1 MIKCGTALLFVALFM
16 AFVAISSASGITQEQ
31 AYSGAIEEA
40 KIAEESEFVIK
51 KASEVIIASE
61 TNTSEFFGGS
71 DFELI
76 ILHTNDVHAH
86 IDDFDVDEH
95 GNTCDVADK
104 TEGKCFGGVARCKT
118 MIDQIRTDSGN
129 VVLLDAGDQFQ
140 GTPFY
145 NLYKGAAAQE
155 MMNRLGYDAMAVG
168 NHEFDDGPSTLA
180 RFIDGA
186 HFPVLSAN
194 INASAEPALAGKIQ
208 PYIILGVDGER
219 IGVVGYTTEDTI
231 NISSPGPNVSFT
243 TIEAILPSVI
253 DELEAKGINKI
264 IALSHA
270 GFGRDCQVASTV
282 SGLDVIVGGHS
293 HTLLSNT
300 DPDAEGPYPV
310 VVNASDGNP
319 VLVIT
324 DFSWGKN
331 LGRLNV
337 TFNATG
343 VVTTYSGNPIVLDRS
358 VVKDQEIQAR
368 VMELAEPLEELNA
381 HVIGSTIVDLNAT
394 NCRFAECTMGNLITD
409 AMLWKTQNGGTQI
422 AIVQGGG
429 IRASIPAGNVTT
441 GDILT
446 VLPFGNSISTFEL
459 SGAELVDTL
468 EHGVSR
474 ADNPE
479 NEDTGRFPQVS
490 GMRYTWSPTQPVGAR
505 IISTDICNPDGSY
518 SSVDLNAT
526 YKVASTEF
534 LRKGGDGY
542 AVFVGAR
549 NAYDF
554 GPLLSDAVQDYIA
567 AYSPI
572 APQIEG
578 RISQV

>member
-1 MIKCGTALLFVALFM
+1 
-16 AFVAISSASGITQEQ
+16 
-31 AYSGAIEEA
+31 
-40 KIAEESEFVIK
+40 
-51 KASEVIIASE
+51 
-61 TNTSEFFGGS
+61 
-71 DFELI
+71 
-76 ILHTNDVHAH
+76 
-86 IDDFDVDEH
+86 
-95 GNTCDVADK
+95 
-104 TEGKCFGGVARCKT
+104 
-118 MIDQIRTDSGN
+118 
-129 VVLLDAGDQFQ
+129 
-140 GTPFY
+140 
-145 NLYKGAAAQE
+145 LYKGAAAQE

-186 HFPVLSAN
+186 NFPVLSAN

-208 PYIILGVDGER
+208 PYAILEVDGER
-219 IGVVGYTTEDTI
+219 IGVVGYTTEDTV
-231 NISSPGPNVSFT
+231 NTSSPGPNVTFN
-243 TIEAILPSVI
+243 TIEAILPPVI
-253 DELEAKGINKI
+253 DELEAMGINKI

-343 VVTTYSGNPIVLDRS
+343 VVINYSGNPILLDGC
-358 VVKDQEIQAR
+358 VVKDPEIQAR
-368 VMELAEPLEELNA
+368 VMKLAEPLEELKA
-381 HVIGSTIVDLNAT
+381 QVIGSTIVDTNAT
-394 NCRFAECTMGNLITD
+394 NCRFAECTMGDLVTD
-409 AMLWKTQNGGTQI
+409 AMLWKTQNEGTQI
-422 AIVQGGG
+422 ALVQGGG
-429 IRASIPAGNVTT
+429 IRASIPAGNVTV
-441 GDILT
+441 GDIRA
-446 VLPFGNSISTFEL
+446 VLPYGNLISTFEL
-459 SGAELVDTL
+459 TGAEIVDAL
-468 EHGVSR
+468 ENGVSL
-474 ADNPE
+474 ADNP
-479 NEDTGRFPQVS
+479 TVSGAGRFPQVS
-490 GMRYTWSPTQPVGAR
+490 GMRYSWSPTLPVCAR
-505 IISTDICNPDGSY
+505 IISAEIRNPDGSY
-518 SSVDLNAT
+518 ISIDLNAT
-526 YKVASTEF
+526 YKVASTGF

-554 GPLLSDAVQDYIA
+554 GPVLSDAVQDYIA
-567 AYSPI
+567 AYSPV

-578 RISQV
+578 RITRV